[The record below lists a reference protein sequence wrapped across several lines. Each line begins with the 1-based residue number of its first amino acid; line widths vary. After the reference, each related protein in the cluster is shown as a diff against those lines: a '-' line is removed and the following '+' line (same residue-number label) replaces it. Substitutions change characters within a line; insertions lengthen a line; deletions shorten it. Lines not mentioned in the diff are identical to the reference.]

1 MNQAADPESR
11 VHRAHH
17 DALRVWL
24 RLFTCTQLI
33 ERTIRTRLRNEFNTT
48 LPRFDLMAQ
57 LQRHPG
63 GLKMGELSKR
73 LLVTGGNVTAITDL
87 LVAEGL
93 VERAPIAGDRRAFAN
108 RGALYE
114 LLGHLKET
122 LRETPQRKLRLMR
135 ASRENAR

>member
-73 LLVTGGNVTAITDL
+73 LLVRL
-87 LVAEGL
+87 CS
-93 VERAPIAGDRRAFAN
+93 RPIAG
-108 RGALYE
+108 
-114 LLGHLKET
+114 
-122 LRETPQRKLRLMR
+122 
-135 ASRENAR
+135 